1 MSQAEGLEGQGIWG
15 QRSKVVM
22 SEFRWFRQSGPLGAG
37 SVIHMGDT
45 PGTVSVNMDPLI
57 TPLEHVGDFV

>member
-1 MSQAEGLEGQGIWG
+1 M
-15 QRSKVVM
+15 M
-22 SEFRWFRQSGPLGAG
+22 SEFRWFRQSAPLGAG

-57 TPLEHVGDFV
+57 TPFEHVGDFV